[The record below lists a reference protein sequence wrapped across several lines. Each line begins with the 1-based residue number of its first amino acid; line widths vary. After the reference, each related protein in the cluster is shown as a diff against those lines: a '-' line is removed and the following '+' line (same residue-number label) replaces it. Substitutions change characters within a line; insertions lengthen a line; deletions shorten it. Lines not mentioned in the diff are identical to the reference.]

1 MKAVPAL
8 TLIAPLALM
17 LGGCDWIAGAGSSS
31 DTKMTNVEILPGT
44 ASDEMITLDQ
54 ASGDGTHATQCRDH
68 HRQVGAA
75 RHGLEVRVGQL
86 DRPAVQQCLPAA
98 AADRVLG
105 QALVGNAVGAAA
117 MGAGDLPALGANGIG
132 RHLVP
137 GGTVRADDHDGF

>member
-54 ASGDGTHATQCRDH
+54 ASGDGTAIDPSL
-68 HRQVGAA
+68 A
-75 RHGLEVRVGQL
+75 VR
-86 DRPAVQQCLPAA
+86 
-98 AADRVLG
+98 
-105 QALVGNAVGAAA
+105 
-117 MGAGDLPALGANGIG
+117 
-132 RHLVP
+132 P
-137 GGTVRADDHDGF
+137 GEPGRADDADKPAGDATDADAAPDAPAASDDAPAPADAPDDSDRPDVVIRPPSESTKR